1 MPTECRY
8 FHLYN
13 RGCNRDLIFF
23 KDEHYRLLL
32 RKVKDNYQR
41 FNLRMVAYCLMPNHY
56 HLMMGM
62 PVEEPFEE
70 PSEGRV
76 NNLSPDI
83 NFFLRPSEGSFA
95 ISKFIQRIFNG
106 YVQTINYDMQRKGT
120 LFESKYK
127 SIYIGKE
134 EYLLQLVR
142 YIHVNPVLAGLCVNP
157 EDWEYSNCREWL
169 GLRNGIFFDCDF
181 FETYF
186 QTFEQYRDFL
196 YTYKEDK
203 LMQKEMQRLGFD

>member
-1 MPTECRY
+1 MPTEWGY

-32 RKVKDNYQR
+32 KKIKDNYQR
-41 FNLRMVAYCLMPNHY
+41 FNLRMITYCLMPNHY
-56 HLMMGM
+56 HLMIGA
-62 PVEEPFEE
+62 PIED

-76 NNLSPDI
+76 KNLSLNK
-83 NFFLRPSEGSFA
+83 NFFLRPSEGSFDCSVT
-95 ISKFIQRIFNG
+95 ISKFIQRTFNG
-106 YVQTINYDMQRKGT
+106 YVQAVNFEMQRKGT
-120 LFESKYK
+120 LFESRYK

-157 EDWEYSNCREWL
+157 EDWEFSNCQEWL
-169 GLRNGIFFDCDF
+169 GLRKGTLFDQDF

-186 QTFEQYRDFL
+186 QTLEQYRDFL
-196 YTYKEDK
+196 HAYKEDK
-203 LMQKEMQRLGFD
+203 LMQKEMRQLDFD